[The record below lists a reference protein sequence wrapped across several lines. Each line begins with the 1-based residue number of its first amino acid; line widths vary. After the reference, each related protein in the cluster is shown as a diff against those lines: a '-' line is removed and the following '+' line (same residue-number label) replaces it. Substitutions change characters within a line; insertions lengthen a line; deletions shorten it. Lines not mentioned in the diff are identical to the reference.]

1 MRRLL
6 LAGLAVALLAWARP
20 ARAQVTLRL
29 ATVAPDGSGWSKE
42 LRAFA
47 QVVSRRTD
55 GRVRVRWYWGGV
67 AGTETAVAARIA
79 RHQLDGTASGG
90 MMCSQVMPTMRVF
103 RVVGT
108 FQSRDEAAYVAD
120 RLRPQLISEAR
131 KAGFEMLGY
140 SGLGP
145 AVIFSRKPI
154 RTMKELEV
162 ARFWAWGLDDVAA
175 AVERRMGLTPV
186 PLPLAEGAHAFEK
199 GKIDAFY
206 VIPSAALAFQW
217 FSLAPNI
224 TDLRGD
230 FLIGCVL
237 ITQRAVDRISPAD
250 RRALREEANR
260 LAMRVDE
267 LGRRDD
273 AALLGGVFARRG
285 VRTIEVSRQ
294 FRAQFF
300 DAARRARK
308 GLPEEIVPGP
318 LLRSVQRML
327 GDYRA
332 EHAVAE

>member
-1 MRRLL
+1 M
-6 LAGLAVALLAWARP
+6 AWSVP

-67 AGTETAVAARIA
+67 AGTETEVAARIG
-79 RHQLDGTASGG
+79 RGQLDGTASGG

-120 RLRPQLISEAR
+120 RLRPQLISEAHN
-131 KAGFEMLGY
+131 AGFEMLGY

-154 RTMKELEV
+154 RTMKELE
-162 ARFWAWGLDDVAA
+162 AAKFWAWGLDDVAA
-175 AVERRMGLTPV
+175 AVERRMGLAPV

-199 GKIDAFY
+199 GTIDAFF

-237 ITQRAVDRISPAD
+237 VTQRAVDRISPAD
-250 RRALREEANR
+250 RRLLREEANR

-300 DAARRARK
+300 DAARRART
-308 GLPEEIVPGP
+308 GLPDEIVPGA

-327 GDYRA
+327 ADYRA